1 MDNVRW
7 NKRAYLCTTKSIT
20 TMNKRKIM
28 LSLVML
34 PTVIMAQT
42 LEECQQAAERNY
54 PLIKQYGLIEKT
66 TQLTV
71 ANIQKGWL
79 PQVSASAQATY
90 QSDVMSWPDQM
101 KTMMT
106 GMGIDMKGLT
116 KDQYRVG
123 IDVNQT
129 LFDGGVISSQKA
141 IARQQGKVQEAQTE
155 VQLYNV
161 RKRVNEMYFSL
172 LMLDEQIVLNHDMQ
186 ELLAGNERKLQAMMK
201 SGTAAES
208 DWQSVKAERLKVVQH
223 ATSLESQKRMLTMML
238 STFCGIETNN
248 IQKPLVKAENGE
260 LMSESH
266 RPELRALDAQI
277 GLLNAQEKALNA
289 ALIPKLGVFAQGY
302 YGYPG
307 LNMFE
312 DMMSHKWSLNG
323 IIGARLTWNIGALYT
338 RKNDKAK
345 LQLQRDLTESNRE
358 VFLFNNRMEQL
369 QQSEEISR
377 YKQLMN
383 DDAEIISLRA
393 AVRKAAESK
402 LSHGIIDVNDL
413 LREINQENAAR
424 VQQSMHEI
432 EMLKEIYDNKITT
445 NN

>member
-34 PTVIMAQT
+34 PTAIMAQT

-129 LFDGGVISSQKA
+129 LFDGGVISSQKV

-208 DWQSVKAERLKVVQH
+208 DWQSVKAERLKVMQQ

-248 IQKPLVKAENGE
+248 IQKPPVKAENGE

-289 ALIPKLGVFAQGY
+289 ALMPKLGVFAQGY

-432 EMLKEIYDNKITT
+432 EMLKEIYDNKFTT